1 MHTNQYIVDTS
12 ALINLLFGDIVSLS
26 PEELTLNK
34 DVEEKLK
41 KQVLLVPDFVI
52 TELYTVFQRVII
64 KRYKL
69 KEDEVEFYSEAIKI
83 FFEKNIGKAITVIS
97 AESSKF
103 EMYISSYKMKKNG
116 ISFTDYLLECL
127 GKEYNCEVLTLD
139 KKLKSKF

>member
-1 MHTNQYIVDTS
+1 MHTNQYIIDCN
-12 ALINLLFGDIVSLS
+12 AILNLLFAEIVILS
-26 PEELTLNK
+26 PKEISLNRQ
-34 DVEEKLK
+34 VEDLLK
-41 KQVLLVPDFVI
+41 EQVLYIPDFVI
-52 TELYTVFQRVII
+52 TELYTVFQRVFI

-69 KEDEVEFYSEAIKI
+69 NEGDVEFYSEVIKI
-83 FFEKNIGKAITVIS
+83 FFEKNIGKAITLIS
-97 AESSKF
+97 VESSKF